1 MDTWKLYF
9 VVLLPLCTSRKEMM
23 QMSLVKTVGQEP
35 DDTPICSNDTL
46 NIIVLTVCRIKMNM
60 SRGEECRLLYRHVE
74 GFEQGCGSRFTFLTI
89 NQTVFLHLSNLKPE
103 DSGSYTCECVRP
115 DGVNNILLNITVEER
130 EDSAGSSETPSS
142 DGVIVEIVIGVT
154 VVMIIT
160 GVLLVVICRKM
171 CHRKQNV
178 PVSQP
183 TTEIENIEPYSI
195 FMQKENG
202 LYLTCVITTSSTT
215 NN

>member
-1 MDTWKLYF
+1 MMWK
-9 VVLLPLCTSRKEMM
+9 
-23 QMSLVKTVGQEP
+23 SLVKTVGQEP

-46 NIIVLTVCRIKMNM
+46 NIIVFAVCKMNM

-89 NQTVFLHLSNLKPE
+89 NQTVFLHLSNLTPE
-103 DSGSYTCECVRP
+103 DSGIYSCECVRP
-115 DGVNNILLNITVEER
+115 DGVNIIQLNITVEES

-142 DGVIVEIVIGVT
+142 DGVILEIVIGVT

-171 CHRKQNV
+171 CHRQKPE
-178 PVSQP
+178 PV
-183 TTEIENIEPYSI
+183 IERCRYS
-195 FMQKENG
+195 
-202 LYLTCVITTSSTT
+202 VITYMKAVETELYSVKKESKLHSTVKMFIYKNA
-215 NN
+215 NNKKFSYSF